1 MHFINLKRYFPLLL
15 FCAVVVSTASFNPS
29 IGDIID
35 QQNGVAI
42 YYNGRAFKA
51 THGRNTTPDGYNIG
65 LRFQCVEF
73 VKRYYYEF
81 YGHKMPNAGGN
92 AKDFF
97 NKSLG
102 DREYN
107 RSRGLMQY
115 RNVRTYL
122 PQEGDLLVYDS
133 YPGNP
138 FGHVA
143 IVSEVGSDYVEIVQ
157 QNMGSRSREKLKLVK
172 YLDYYTVADYYVLGW
187 LRKE

>member
-1 MHFINLKRYFPLLL
+1 MPNRTCISLALL
-15 FCAVVVSTASFNPS
+15 FTAIFGTASFNPS
-29 IGDIID
+29 VGDIID
-35 QQNGVAI
+35 QLNGVAI
-42 YYNGRAFKA
+42 HYNGRSFKA
-51 THGRNTTPDGYNIG
+51 THGRNRTPDGYNIG
-65 LRFQCVEF
+65 LKFQCVEF
-73 VKRYYYEF
+73 VKRYYYE
-81 YGHKMPNAGGN
+81 YYNHKMPYAGGN

-97 NKSLG
+97 NKNLE
-102 DREYN
+102 DRAYN
-107 RSRGLMQY
+107 KNRDLMQY

-122 PQEGDLLVYDS
+122 PQAGDLLVYDS